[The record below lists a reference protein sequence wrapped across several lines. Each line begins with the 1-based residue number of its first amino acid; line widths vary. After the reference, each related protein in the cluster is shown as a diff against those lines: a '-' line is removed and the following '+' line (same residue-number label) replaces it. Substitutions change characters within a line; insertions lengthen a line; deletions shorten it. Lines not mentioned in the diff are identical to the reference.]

1 MFNPGW
7 STRRLCV
14 LLLVLLVPLAANAQD
29 NLKDTDGDGI
39 PDVLD
44 NCVTVPNRDQKDSD
58 NDGVGDA
65 CDADINKDGKVNAID
80 LSLLR
85 QNYGKP
91 GPVGDLDGD
100 GKVNARDLAL
110 LRSRFGKVPGPSG
123 LPIKTDFVRNPPVA
137 AAVEL
142 LEFSKPL
149 PDGRNAMV
157 RMDFNGAFAPNANG
171 EPGKVPDRMVLHT
184 ESGVVVLND
193 LGLFGDAKAGDGI
206 LTAVIQF
213 DRSRFDG
220 DIKSFLERARVKK
233 LNQAPLFNGRELV
246 GAVDFDVANPFP
258 KVGEPRQL
266 TFSLPNLGS
275 VTVLAR
281 PFPFLP
287 IALPP
292 STAPNK
298 TLMITDTGVVQ
309 DPGRTFSPCTPA
321 GAIAPFGNPNGVWSF
336 KTLMSNMGNGTPPQ
350 VFINDWLN
358 QWRNGAAAGTVKHSD
373 GITVSFP
380 VPSRLAL
387 QGVISSLQGA
397 AWNPAVPATLD
408 LNKLPFRLLAIVNR
422 LDLAQAGFYG
432 PSGGAELRFVFGL
445 VEKQGAVCVPAAQQ
459 MTVILEYKVPEST
472 CLGLKNLANLW
483 IALDALVPGSA
494 PYNAVLQT
502 LTDDVTPINANPAKL
517 NGSAIGQVRT
527 NELKLGLPWELR
539 EFTLQPSPALGLLRH
554 ETVKNTPDATHN
566 NTALLNSWINS
577 VGGSNPPSLAVPR
590 QFGAVDFI
598 GSANRY
604 GPGAFPANPPWDGAP
619 ANNPT
624 KRFNVSQ
631 NTCGGCHLNETGTN
645 FTMIHA
651 NGPLNAPAG
660 LADFLTGVAMPKND
674 AKYGAALLH
683 SFNDLQ
689 RRGQRLD
696 QVAVNACLTLP
707 ILPMQM
713 ATRQLPFPQV
723 APQSVFS
730 PNFVH

>member
-1 MFNPGW
+1 MFKPGRCICIL
-7 STRRLCV
+7 S
-14 LLLVLLVPLAANAQD
+14 LLLAALSASAQD

-39 PDVLD
+39 PDVMD
-44 NCVTVPNRDQKDSD
+44 NCITVPNRDQKDSD

-85 QNYGKP
+85 QHYGKA

-110 LRSRFGKVPGPSG
+110 LRSRFGKLPGPSG
-123 LPIKTDFVRNPPVA
+123 LPLKVDFVRNPPVA
-137 AAVEL
+137 RSVEL

-149 PDGRNAMV
+149 PDGRNAIV
-157 RMDFNGAFAPNANG
+157 LMDFNGAFAPDANG
-171 EPGKVPDRMVLHT
+171 GPGKVPDRMVLHT
-184 ESGVVVLND
+184 EAGIVVLND
-193 LGLFGDAKAGDGI
+193 LGLAGDGKPGDGI
-206 LTAVIQF
+206 LSAVITF
-213 DRSRFDG
+213 DRARFDG
-220 DIKSFLERARVKK
+220 DIKAFLMRARSKK
-233 LNQAPLFNGRELV
+233 LNSAPLFNGRELV
-246 GAVDFDVANPFP
+246 GMVDFDLANPFP

-266 TFSLPNLGS
+266 SFNLPNLGNI
-275 VTVLAR
+275 TVLAT

-292 STAPNK
+292 STDAGK
-298 TLMITDTGVVQ
+298 TLMITNTGVVQ
-309 DPGRTFSPCTPA
+309 DPGRTFSPCQPNGT
-321 GAIAPFGNPNGVWSF
+321 IAPFGDPNGVWSF
-336 KTLMSNMGNGTPPQ
+336 KTLMSNMGNGTEPQ
-350 VFINDWLN
+350 QFIHDWLN

-373 GITVSFP
+373 GITVAFP
-380 VPSRLAL
+380 VPARLAL
-387 QGVISSLQGA
+387 QSVISSLQGA
-397 AWNPAVPATLD
+397 PWNPADPATLD
-408 LNKLPFRLLAIVNR
+408 LNKLPFRLLAVVNR

-432 PSGGAELRFVFGL
+432 PAGGAELRFVFGL
-445 VEKQGAVCVPAAQQ
+445 VEKQGTQCVPAAQQ
-459 MTVILEYKVPEST
+459 MTVILEYRVPEAK

-502 LTDDVTPINANPAKL
+502 LTDDVTPVNASPSKL

-539 EFTLQPSPALGLLRH
+539 EFTLQPSPVLGLLRH

-566 NTALLNSWINS
+566 NSALLNTWINT
-577 VGGSNPPSLAVPR
+577 VGGSNPPSQAVPR
-590 QFGAVDFI
+590 QFGGVDLI

-604 GPGAFPANPPWDGAP
+604 GPFAMPANPPWDGAP
-619 ANNPT
+619 ANAMS

-631 NTCGGCHLNETGTN
+631 NTCGGCHLSETGTN
-645 FTMIHA
+645 FTMVHA
-651 NGPLNAPAG
+651 DGPLNAPAG
-660 LADFLTGVAMPKND
+660 LADFLTGLGMPKND
-674 AKYGAALLH
+674 GKYGAALLH

-696 QVAVNACLTLP
+696 QVAANACLTLP
-707 ILPMQM
+707 LLPMQM
-713 ATRQLPFPQV
+713 AVRQLPFPQLV
-723 APQSVFS
+723 PQSVFA